1 MPISWVKKLR
11 FGRQQCTSVSSP
23 PLEVK
28 VLRFKGCILPFLSPQ
43 GWHCRLKIGVGIH
56 LWVSSP
62 SRPHTLF
69 YNKFLAILGFPGG
82 SDGKESSCNTG
93 DLDSIHR
100 LRRSPGQGTGY
111 PLQYSGLEKSM
122 DRGAWQATVYG
133 VAESD
138 TTEWLSL
145 LAILLSCNGMK
156 FTDKISYSHTSI
168 FVKKKKNQGNALTET

>member
-1 MPISWVKKLR
+1 MTSLSTHQWWIGKKGWWYFFYKDKKL
-11 FGRQQCTSVSSP
+11 S
-23 PLEVK
+23 LENLDK
-28 VLRFKGCILPFLSPQ
+28 YKY
-43 GWHCRLKIGVGIH
+43 H
-56 LWVSSP
+56 LV
-62 SRPHTLF
+62 
-69 YNKFLAILGFPGG
+69 FPGG
-82 SDGKESSCNTG
+82 SDGKESSCNAG